1 MNTSHLTKCFTH
13 LFCREW
19 TGDLK
24 KLPNIKLRTVSN
36 KGLDTKSKEAEE
48 NEETENNNQ
57 DEDDELGDE
66 EPDDGVSMSG

>member
-1 MNTSHLTKCFTH
+1 MLIFGKNT

-36 KGLDTKSKEAEE
+36 KGLDTQSKGTEE
-48 NEETENNNQ
+48 NQESENNKQ
-57 DEDDELGDE
+57 DEEDELGDE
-66 EPDDGVSMSG
+66 EPDDGASMSD